1 MRTSISSKLLLFIS
15 VLLISQNFL
24 FASGHPVRSRNG
36 MVVSA
41 SPIASDVGVSILKK
55 GGNAVDAAVAVGF
68 ALAVT
73 YPAAGNIGGGGFI
86 VLHLADGT
94 NTTFDFREMAPLAS
108 SENMFLDS
116 QGNYDSNSS
125 QYGWKSSGIPGTVH
139 GLITTQQKYGSMPL
153 RDLIQP
159 AIDLAENGFELT
171 YDMVNSIN
179 YYYDDFI
186 KYKSSKKV
194 FTKNG
199 EKFSD
204 GDLFIQKDLA
214 NTLKA
219 IRDNGIDGFYKGK
232 IAHKFVEESNN
243 HGGIFSL
250 SDLEQYK
257 TIERVPVI
265 GTYKGYQII
274 SMAPPS
280 SGGICL
286 IQSLNVLE
294 NYSLTKTDCGSSR
307 YYHLLVET
315 LKRVYADRSV
325 HMGDADF
332 YPVPVEFLTSKKYAQ
347 NIANSITE
355 NALPSDLISATDLK
369 YQESEE
375 TTHYSIAD
383 QSGNAVSVTYTLNS
397 SYGNKI
403 VVDGLGFIL
412 NNEMDDFSAKHGV
425 PNQFG
430 LIGSK
435 ANSIEPHKRMLSSMT
450 PTIILKDG
458 KPYMIIGSPGGA
470 TIITQVL
477 QTIQNVI
484 NFGMNIYDAIDA
496 PRIHHQWLPDEIYHE
511 PFGMS
516 PDTKER
522 LLEKGHKFGTERS
535 LGRME
540 GIIIDNEK
548 KIFYGT
554 SDPRAYG
561 KAAGF

>member
-1 MRTSISSKLLLFIS
+1 
-15 VLLISQNFL
+15 
-24 FASGHPVRSRNG
+24 

-55 GGNAVDAAVAVGF
+55 GGNAIDAAVAVGF

-73 YPAAGNIGGGGFI
+73 YPAAGNLGGGGFI
-86 VLHLADGT
+86 VLHLSDGS
-94 NTTFDFREMAPLAS
+94 NTTFDFREMAPIAS
-108 SENMFLDS
+108 KENMFIDS
-116 QGNYDSNSS
+116 LGNYDPNSS
-125 QYGWKSSGIPGTVH
+125 QYGWKSSGVPGTVH
-139 GLITTQQKYGSMPL
+139 GLITAHQKYGSLPL
-153 RDLIQP
+153 KDLIEP
-159 AIDLAENGFELT
+159 AIDLAENGFVLT

-186 KYKSSKKV
+186 KYESSKRI
-194 FTKNG
+194 FTNNG
-199 EKFSD
+199 NKFSE

-219 IRDNGIDGFYKGK
+219 IRDNGIDGFYKME
-232 IAHKFVEESNN
+232 IARKFIEESNKN
-243 HGGIFSL
+243 DGIFSL
-250 SDLEQYK
+250 YDLDQYS
-257 TIERVPVI
+257 TIERTPVI
-265 GTYKGYQII
+265 GTYRGYQII

-294 NYSLTKTDCGSSR
+294 NYSFNKADWGSSR
-307 YYHLLVET
+307 YFHLLVET
-315 LKRVYADRSV
+315 LKRVYADRSF

-332 YPVPVEFLTSKKYAQ
+332 YPVPIEFLTSKKYAQ

-355 NALPSDLISATDLK
+355 NALPSEMISATNLK
-369 YQESEE
+369 YKESEE

-383 QSGNAVSVTYTLNS
+383 GFGNAVAVTYTLNS

-403 VVDGLGFIL
+403 VVDGLGFLL
-412 NNEMDDFSAKHGV
+412 NNEMDDFSSKPGV

-430 LIGSK
+430 LIGSD
-435 ANSIEPHKRMLSSMT
+435 ANSIQPRKRMLSSMT
-450 PTIILKDG
+450 PTIVLKDG
-458 KPYMIIGSPGGA
+458 KPFMLIGSPGGS

-484 NFGMNIYDAIDA
+484 DFDMNIYDAIDA

-516 PDTKER
+516 PDTKQR
-522 LLEKGHKFGTERS
+522 LIEIGHKFGSVRS

-540 GIIIDNEK
+540 GIIIDSKE

-561 KAAGF
+561 KAVGY

>member
-1 MRTSISSKLLLFIS
+1 MRILISSKLLFI
-15 VLLISQNFL
+15 ITFL
-24 FASGHPVRSRNG
+24 FLSQTLLFANGHPVRSSNG

-55 GGNAVDAAVAVGF
+55 GGNAIDAAVAVGF

-86 VLHLADGT
+86 VLHLSDGR
-94 NTTFDFREMAPLAS
+94 NTTFDFREMAPIAS
-108 SENMFLDS
+108 KENMFIDS
-116 QGNYDSNSS
+116 LGNYDPNSS
-125 QYGWKSSGIPGTVH
+125 QYGWKSSGVPGTVH
-139 GLITTQQKYGSMPL
+139 GLITAHQKYGSLPL
-153 RDLIQP
+153 KDLIEP
-159 AIDLAENGFELT
+159 AIDLAENGFVLT

-186 KYKSSKKV
+186 KYESSKRI
-194 FTKNG
+194 FTNNG
-199 EKFSD
+199 NKFSE

-219 IRDNGIDGFYKGK
+219 IRDNGIDGFYKK
-232 IAHKFVEESNN
+232 EIARKFVEESNKN
-243 HGGIFSL
+243 DGIFSL
-250 SDLEQYK
+250 YDLDQYS
-257 TIERVPVI
+257 TIERAPLI
-265 GTYKGYQII
+265 GTYRGYQII

-294 NYSLTKTDCGSSR
+294 NYSFNNESWGSSR
-307 YYHLLVET
+307 YYHFLVET
-315 LKRVYADRSV
+315 LKRTYADRSV
-325 HMGDADF
+325 HMGDSDF

-355 NALPSDLISATDLK
+355 NALPSVMINATNLK
-369 YQESEE
+369 YKESEE
-375 TTHYSIAD
+375 TTHYSVAD
-383 QSGNAVSVTYTLNS
+383 QFGNAVSVTYTLNS

-403 VVDGLGFIL
+403 VVDGLGFLL
-412 NNEMDDFSAKHGV
+412 NNEMDDFSAKPGV

-430 LIGSK
+430 LIGSQ
-435 ANSIEPHKRMLSSMT
+435 ANSIQPRKRMLSSMT
-450 PTIILKDG
+450 PTIVLKDG
-458 KPYMIIGSPGGA
+458 KPFMLIGSPGGS

-484 NFGMNIYDAIDA
+484 DFGMDIYDAIDA

-511 PFGMS
+511 PYGMS
-516 PDTKER
+516 PDTKQR
-522 LLEKGHKFGTERS
+522 LIEKGHKFGSVRS

-540 GIIIDNEK
+540 GIIIDSNE

-561 KAAGF
+561 KAAGY

>member
-1 MRTSISSKLLLFIS
+1 MRISISSKLLFI
-15 VLLISQNFL
+15 ITFL
-24 FASGHPVRSRNG
+24 FLSQTLLFANGHPVRSCNG

-55 GGNAVDAAVAVGF
+55 GGNAIDAAVAVGF

-86 VLHLADGT
+86 VLHLSDGS
-94 NTTFDFREMAPLAS
+94 NTTFDFREMAPIAS
-108 SENMFLDS
+108 KENMFIDS
-116 QGNYDSNSS
+116 LGNYDPNSS
-125 QYGWKSSGIPGTVH
+125 QYGWKSSGVPGTVH
-139 GLITTQQKYGSMPL
+139 GLITAHQKYGSLPL
-153 RDLIQP
+153 KDLIEP
-159 AIDLAENGFELT
+159 AIDLAENGFVLT

-186 KYKSSKKV
+186 KYESSKKI
-194 FTKNG
+194 FTNNG
-199 EKFSD
+199 NRFSE
-204 GDLFIQKDLA
+204 GDQFIQKDLA

-219 IRDNGIDGFYKGK
+219 IRDNGIDGFYKKG
-232 IAHKFVEESNN
+232 IAQKFVEESNKN
-243 HGGIFSL
+243 DGIFSL
-250 SDLEQYK
+250 YDLDQYS
-257 TIERVPVI
+257 TIERAPLI
-265 GTYKGYQII
+265 GTYRGYQII

-294 NYSLTKTDCGSSR
+294 NYSFNNESWGSSR
-307 YYHLLVET
+307 YYHFLVET
-315 LKRVYADRSV
+315 LKRTYADRSV

-355 NALPSDLISATDLK
+355 NALPSVMISATNLK
-369 YQESEE
+369 YKESEE
-375 TTHYSIAD
+375 TTHYSVAD
-383 QSGNAVSVTYTLNS
+383 QFGNAVSVTYTLNS

-403 VVDGLGFIL
+403 VVDGLGFLL
-412 NNEMDDFSAKHGV
+412 NNEMDDFSAKPGV

-430 LIGSK
+430 LIGSQ
-435 ANSIEPHKRMLSSMT
+435 ANSIQPRKRMLSSMT
-450 PTIILKDG
+450 PTIVLKDG
-458 KPYMIIGSPGGA
+458 KPFMLIGSPGGS

-484 NFGMNIYDAIDA
+484 DFGMNIFDAIDA

-516 PDTKER
+516 PDTKQR
-522 LLEKGHKFGTERS
+522 LIEKGHKFGSFRS

-540 GIIIDNEK
+540 GIIIDSKE

-561 KAAGF
+561 KAAGY

>member
-1 MRTSISSKLLLFIS
+1 MRILISSKLLFI
-15 VLLISQNFL
+15 ITFL
-24 FASGHPVRSRNG
+24 FLSQTLLFANGHPVRSRNG

-55 GGNAVDAAVAVGF
+55 GGNAIDAAVAVGF

-86 VLHLADGT
+86 VLHLSDGR
-94 NTTFDFREMAPLAS
+94 NTTFDFREMAPIAS
-108 SENMFLDS
+108 KENMFIDS
-116 QGNYDSNSS
+116 LGNYDPNSS
-125 QYGWKSSGIPGTVH
+125 QYGWKSSGVPGTVH
-139 GLITTQQKYGSMPL
+139 GLITAHQKYGSLPL
-153 RDLIQP
+153 KDLIEP
-159 AIDLAENGFELT
+159 AIYLAENGFVLT

-186 KYKSSKKV
+186 KYESSKRI
-194 FTKNG
+194 FTNNG
-199 EKFSD
+199 NKFSE

-219 IRDNGIDGFYKGK
+219 IRDNGIDGFYKK
-232 IAHKFVEESNN
+232 EIARKFVEESNKN
-243 HGGIFSL
+243 DGIFSL
-250 SDLEQYK
+250 YDLDQYS
-257 TIERVPVI
+257 TIERAPLI
-265 GTYKGYQII
+265 GTYRGYQII

-294 NYSLTKTDCGSSR
+294 NYSFNNESWGSSR
-307 YYHLLVET
+307 YYHFLVET
-315 LKRVYADRSV
+315 LKRTYADRSV

-355 NALPSDLISATDLK
+355 NALPSVMINATNLK
-369 YQESEE
+369 YKESEE
-375 TTHYSIAD
+375 TTHYSVAD
-383 QSGNAVSVTYTLNS
+383 QFGNAVSVTYTLNS

-403 VVDGLGFIL
+403 VVDGLGFLL
-412 NNEMDDFSAKHGV
+412 NNEMDDFSAKPGV

-430 LIGSK
+430 LIGSQ
-435 ANSIEPHKRMLSSMT
+435 ANSIQPRKRMLSSMT
-450 PTIILKDG
+450 PTIVLKDG
-458 KPYMIIGSPGGA
+458 KPFMLIGSPGGS

-484 NFGMNIYDAIDA
+484 DFGMDIYDAIDA

-511 PFGMS
+511 PYGMS
-516 PDTKER
+516 PDTKQR
-522 LLEKGHKFGTERS
+522 LIEKGHKFGSVRS

-540 GIIIDNEK
+540 GIIIDSNE

-561 KAAGF
+561 KAAGY